1 MQLPY
6 KGQECFRW
14 LKLMKYYDDDG
25 NYEDPDD
32 DRDIEV
38 EDLDRMTEPGQ
49 FSSND
54 KREGVGG
61 KQGRAHQDL
70 REEGV
75 QLANLWNKNDSGDD
89 CNRGDDDNGD
99 HEDDDERSK
108 LNMIIDHPLGK
119 KNLACN
125 TSQIFLSV

>member
-1 MQLPY
+1 
-6 KGQECFRW
+6 
-14 LKLMKYYDDDG
+14 MKDYDDDG

-32 DRDIEV
+32 DNDIDV
-38 EDLDRMTEPGQ
+38 DDEDHMTEPGQ

-75 QLANLWNKNDSGDD
+75 QLANLKMIVVMIAIVVMMTTITTKMTM
-89 CNRGDDDNGD
+89 RGVN
-99 HEDDDERSK
+99 
-108 LNMIIDHPLGK
+108 
-119 KNLACN
+119 
-125 TSQIFLSV
+125 

>member
-1 MQLPY
+1 MQLPS

-14 LKLMKYYDDDG
+14 LKLVKDYDDDC

-32 DRDIEV
+32 DSGIDVDEQ
-38 EDLDRMTEPGQ
+38 DRMTEPGQ

-75 QLANLWNKNDSGDD
+75 QLANLSNKDDSDDD
-89 CNRGDDDNGD
+89 CNRGDDDND
-99 HEDDDERSK
+99 HHKDDEEWIEHDQWSSTWVVT
-108 LNMIIDHPLGK
+108 
-119 KNLACN
+119 N
-125 TSQIFLSV
+125 TSQIFLSVQF